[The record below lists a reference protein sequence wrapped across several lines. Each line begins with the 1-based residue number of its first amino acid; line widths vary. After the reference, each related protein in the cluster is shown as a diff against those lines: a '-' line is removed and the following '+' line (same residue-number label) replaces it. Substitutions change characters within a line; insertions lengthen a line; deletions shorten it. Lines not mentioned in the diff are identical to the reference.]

1 MDNKRK
7 QYFLLLL
14 LATLTGED
22 DTSPLSCTTSDFSVD
37 SSDTNNVS
45 DNELSMPYST
55 ITESTKEELPIDNTT
70 MQTIHNNL
78 STTSE
83 H

>member
-1 MDNKRK
+1 MDNKLK

-14 LATLTGED
+14 ATPTGED

-55 ITESTKEELPIDNTT
+55 ITESTKEELPID
-70 MQTIHNNL
+70 
-78 STTSE
+78 
-83 H
+83 